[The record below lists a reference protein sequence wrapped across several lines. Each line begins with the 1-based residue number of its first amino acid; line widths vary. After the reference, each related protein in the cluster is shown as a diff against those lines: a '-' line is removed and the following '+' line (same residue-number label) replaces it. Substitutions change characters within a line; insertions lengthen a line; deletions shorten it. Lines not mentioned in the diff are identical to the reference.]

1 MAKEH
6 IIFDKTEIIVAV
18 LNNGPA
24 HLENIKYS
32 DIINITFKKADKKPL
47 FGAALE
53 EIVIKTKKQSITIDQ
68 KKEKK
73 FWDSYK
79 AGLEKFCSDNRLT
92 LYNQLES

>member
-18 LNNGPA
+18 LNAGPP

-32 DIINITFKKADKKPL
+32 DIINITFKHADKKSL
-47 FGAALE
+47 LGGQSE
-53 EIVIKTKKQSITIDQ
+53 EIVIKTKKNSITLEQ

-73 FWDSYK
+73 FWDGYK
-79 AGLEKFCSDNRLT
+79 SGLEKFCTDNRLT
-92 LYNQLES
+92 LYNNLQD